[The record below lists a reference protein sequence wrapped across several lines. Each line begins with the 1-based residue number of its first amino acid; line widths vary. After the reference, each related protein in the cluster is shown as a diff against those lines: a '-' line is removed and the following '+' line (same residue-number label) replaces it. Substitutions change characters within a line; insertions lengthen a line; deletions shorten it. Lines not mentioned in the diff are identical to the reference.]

1 MGSGA
6 AEIQHVTQ
14 DASRWPDLNTK
25 IGCLRR
31 HIEGQAADASIQ
43 NVPSGLL
50 ISQDFSP
57 RSVPNRHPQ
66 GALRTKRFLRTS
78 VPTSMLV
85 LADGSDRMKRC
96 EFITLL
102 SGAAAE

>member
-1 MGSGA
+1 VLSWSG
-6 AEIQHVTQ
+6 
-14 DASRWPDLNTK
+14 W
-25 IGCLRR
+25 R
-31 HIEGQAADASIQ
+31 HFEGPATASIQ

-66 GALRTKRFLRTS
+66 GALRTKRFFRTS

-85 LADGSDRMKRC
+85 LADDAALARLVIAATDVAFGSKAD
-96 EFITLL
+96 I
-102 SGAAAE
+102 